1 MLPLSALATYESL
14 TIMPATFDTLPLD
27 ELLVVLLKQMK
38 RPLASVGVVITDE
51 DAKHWVRYRMEKRWD
66 EPVGQ
71 MGLVQALIQAIE
83 ASEKVLSQ
91 WGLTFQQ
98 SLDTPMD
105 KVPGWE
111 TTAEFL
117 ELANEKVNAELR
129 ITLGAALALAVGG
142 ETRFVPYLR
151 HLAAGDY
158 GDETVIARRVLEFAG
173 TPPEP

>member
-1 MLPLSALATYESL
+1 
-14 TIMPATFDTLPLD
+14 MPETFETLPID

-38 RPLASVGVVITDE
+38 RPLASVGLIVSDE
-51 DAKHWVRYRMEKRWD
+51 EAKVAVRYRMEKRWD
-66 EPVGQ
+66 EPLSQ
-71 MGLVQALIQAIE
+71 LGLVSGLVETVEQ
-83 ASEKVLSQ
+83 SEKVLAR

-105 KVPGWE
+105 KIPGWE

-129 ITLGAALALAVGG
+129 ITLGAALVLALGG

-151 HLAAGDY
+151 HLADGDY
-158 GDETVIARRVLEFAG
+158 GDETVIARRVLEFTG
-173 TPPEP
+173 TPAEP